1 MVIIPNKDVF
11 QSPIENFSILG
22 KRRLDLQVGV
32 SNNDDLEFAAQT
44 AIDAVKNIEGL
55 DTSEEITLF

>member
-44 AIDAVKNIEGL
+44 ATDAVKNIEGL